1 MSTVI
6 VVADN
11 PEQIAAVRELFL
23 EYASSLGFDLC
34 FQSFENELAGL
45 PGNYALPS
53 GVLLLGLSNDQA
65 AGCVALHRL
74 EDGVCE
80 MKRLYVRPQFR
91 GTGIG
96 SQLVRRVI
104 ESAVAMGYK
113 RMRLDTVADQMQDAL
128 RMYRRLGFLEI
139 EPYRENPIPGALYM
153 ELDLKQFEASTVCGK
168 TTASRHSTPLFR
180 PGEVRHRKNLR
191 YNARDGAN
199 GSARC

>member
-23 EYASSLGFDLC
+23 EYANSLGFDLC
-34 FQSFENELAGL
+34 FQNFEKELAGL

-53 GVLLLGLSNDQA
+53 GVLLLGLSNNQA

-104 ESAVAMGYK
+104 ESAVAMEYK

-153 ELDLKQFEASTVCGK
+153 ELDLKRCETSTVCGNAA
-168 TTASRHSTPLFR
+168 ASRQSTT
-180 PGEVRHRKNLR
+180 G
-191 YNARDGAN
+191 
-199 GSARC
+199 

>member
-168 TTASRHSTPLFR
+168 TAASRHSTT
-180 PGEVRHRKNLR
+180 G
-191 YNARDGAN
+191 
-199 GSARC
+199 

>member
-23 EYASSLGFDLC
+23 EYANSLGFDLC
-34 FQSFENELAGL
+34 FQNFEKELAGL

-53 GVLLLGLSNDQA
+53 GVLLLGLSNNQA

-139 EPYRENPIPGALYM
+139 EPYRENPIPSALYM
-153 ELDLKQFEASTVCGK
+153 ELDLKRCEASTVCGNAA
-168 TTASRHSTPLFR
+168 ASRQSTT
-180 PGEVRHRKNLR
+180 G
-191 YNARDGAN
+191 
-199 GSARC
+199 

>member
-1 MSTVI
+1 MSTAI

-11 PEQIAAVRELFL
+11 AEQIAAVRELFL

-113 RMRLDTVADQMQDAL
+113 GMRLDTVADQMQDAL
-128 RMYRRLGFLEI
+128 RMYRRLGFVQI
-139 EPYRENPIPGALYM
+139 DPYRENPIPSALYM
-153 ELDLKQFEASTVCGK
+153 ELDLKHFEAATVCGN
-168 TTASRHSTPLFR
+168 TAASRHSTT
-180 PGEVRHRKNLR
+180 G
-191 YNARDGAN
+191 
-199 GSARC
+199 

>member
-23 EYASSLGFDLC
+23 EYANSLGFDLC
-34 FQSFENELAGL
+34 FQNFEKELAGL

-53 GVLLLGLSNDQA
+53 GVLLLGLSNNQA

-139 EPYRENPIPGALYM
+139 EPYGKNPIPSALYM
-153 ELDLKQFEASTVCGK
+153 ELDLKRCEASTVCRNVA
-168 TTASRHSTPLFR
+168 ASRQSTT
-180 PGEVRHRKNLR
+180 G
-191 YNARDGAN
+191 
-199 GSARC
+199 